1 MRIALLDLETTGLDP
16 ATCRITELGA
26 VIYDTDRRAILQT
39 LDYLCELPSG
49 FEIPAPM
56 VELNGIT
63 QADCEEFGHALPDVL
78 LGLGRLCTA
87 HRVEWLCGHNLR
99 RFDREFLA
107 AEIGRMVA
115 VPDEIRALLALPVID
130 TKEDLPF
137 GPSVTSTRL
146 VHLAAEH
153 GFVNPFPHRALFDV
167 VTTLRLL
174 QAYPLDVVLARAAS
188 PTVTVYA
195 HALPFDRKDEAKA
208 LRFYWDG
215 PAKLWKKDVKELDIE
230 ALRKAASFEIRVVP
244 AAAKRAA

>member
-16 ATCRITELGA
+16 ATCRITEVGA
-26 VIYDTDRRAILQT
+26 IVYDTDRRAILQT
-39 LDYLCELPSG
+39 VDHLCELPPRV
-49 FEIPAPM
+49 EIPASV

-63 QADCEEFGHALPDVL
+63 EADCEEFGHPLPDVL
-78 LGLGRLCTA
+78 LGLGRLCAA
-87 HRVEWLCGHNLR
+87 HRVDWLCGHNLR
-99 RFDREFLA
+99 RFDREFLS

-115 VPDEIRALLALPVID
+115 VPGEIKALLTLPVID

-137 GPSVTSTRL
+137 ASSVTSTRL

-195 HALPFDRKDEAKA
+195 HALPFDRKDEAKN
-208 LRFYWDG
+208 LRFYWDAA
-215 PAKLWKKDVKELDIE
+215 AKLWKKDLKEMELE
-230 ALRKAASFEIRVVP
+230 ALRKSATFEVRVVP
-244 AAAKRAA
+244 TPAKRAA